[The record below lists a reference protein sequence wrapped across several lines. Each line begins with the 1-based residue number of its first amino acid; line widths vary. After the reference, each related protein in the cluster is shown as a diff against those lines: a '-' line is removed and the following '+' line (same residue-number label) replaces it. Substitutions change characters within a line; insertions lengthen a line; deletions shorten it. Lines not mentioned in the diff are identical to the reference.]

1 MMIYLQLF
9 VSFFQVGLFAF
20 GGGYAALP
28 LIQDQVINNNAW
40 LSMDEFTHLVTISQM
55 TPGPIA
61 LNAAT
66 FVGTKMGGIPGGL
79 IATAGCV
86 APSCII
92 VTILAILYLKYKNAS
107 GLKSILSTLR
117 PATVA
122 LIGSAGVS
130 ILVTAFWGS
139 DAVLTAIDFART
151 NWLMIAL
158 FAVSVVLL
166 RKTKLGA
173 VPVMILAGV
182 IKLCLALVGI
192 G

>member
-1 MMIYLQLF
+1 MIYLQLF
-9 VSFFQVGLFAF
+9 TIFFQVGLFAF

-28 LIQDQVINNNAW
+28 LIQDQVITNNAW
-40 LSMDEFTHLVTISQM
+40 LSMEEFTHLVTISQM

-66 FVGTKMGGIPGGL
+66 FVGTKVAGIPGAI

-92 VTILAILYLKYKNAS
+92 VTILAILYLRYKNTS
-107 GLKSILSTLR
+107 GLKSILGTLR

-122 LIGSAGVS
+122 LIGSAGIS
-130 ILVTAFWGS
+130 ILLTAFWGS
-139 DAVLTAIDFART
+139 DAVISAIDLART
-151 NWLMIAL
+151 NWLMVAL
-158 FAVSVVLL
+158 FVLCFVLL
-166 RKTKLGA
+166 RKTRLSA
-173 VPVMILAGV
+173 VPVMVIAGV
-182 IKLCLALVGI
+182 IKLCLALAGI

>member
-1 MMIYLQLF
+1 MIYLQLF

-28 LIQDQVINNNAW
+28 LIQDQVITENAW
-40 LSMDEFTHLVTISQM
+40 LSMEEFTHLVTISQM

-66 FVGTKMGGIPGGL
+66 FVGDRVASIPGGI

-92 VTILAILYLKYKNAS
+92 VTILAILYLRYKNTS
-107 GLKSILSTLR
+107 GLKSILGTLR

-122 LIGSAGVS
+122 LIGSAGIS
-130 ILVTAFWGS
+130 ILLTAFWGS
-139 DAVLTAIDFART
+139 DAVISAIDLART
-151 NWLMIAL
+151 NWLMVAL
-158 FAVSVVLL
+158 FVLCFVLL
-166 RKTKLGA
+166 RKTRLSA
-173 VPVMILAGV
+173 VPVMIAAGV
-182 IKLCLALVGI
+182 IKLALAFLGI